1 MFALHTA
8 TTAARLAGGLA
19 GLGVLAAACVL
30 VEVVVVLAAECVLVD
45 VVRVLV
51 LAEVLVLV
59 AVLGGALALV
69 VARAVLVVVRVCVAL
84 PQAATSAP
92 LITAPASS
100 RCSLRVIAYPLDD

>member
-19 GLGVLAAACVL
+19 GLGVLEAA
-30 VEVVVVLAAECVLVD
+30 CVLVD
-45 VVRVLV
+45 VVLVLV